1 MENFTRPEIMMV
13 KIYKPL
19 RRSVFNGSRVPIF
32 WKKWLH
38 TWIPRILMY
47 KKIMDA

>member
-1 MENFTRPEIMMV
+1 MGYFTSPEIMMV
-13 KIYKPL
+13 KIYKSL
-19 RRSVFNGSRVPIF
+19 RRSISNGSRVPIF

-47 KKIMDA
+47 KKIINA